1 MLVAVVSS
9 LDALVY
15 FDAGLAIALESFR
28 TGAVVRAARVATD
41 AVADVALGQTFRAFV
56 DVYK

>member
-1 MLVAVVSS
+1 MSS
-9 LDALVY
+9 LDALVD